1 MRRDCNLLSILSLLR
16 LLLLPLSLPPYSLHP
31 LDVTSP
37 FPLSSSFSSSS
48 LLGLKPLDLSSIAHA
63 RSPMSLSF
71 SFFRPESRIGLVS
84 DLPPRQHG
92 SAHGILAYPP
102 SRSLT
107 LLSKQPSSI
116 VCAPPFAS
124 PRRRAAAVT
133 KLKPPSQIIR
143 FSRWSEH

>member
-16 LLLLPLSLPPYSLHP
+16 LLLLPFSLPLYSLHP
-31 LDVTSP
+31 LDVTLLFP
-37 FPLSSSFSSSS
+37 FSSSFSSS

-63 RSPMSLSF
+63 RSPMSFSLSF
-71 SFFRPESRIGLVS
+71 LRPESRIGLVS

>member
-16 LLLLPLSLPPYSLHP
+16 LLLLPLSLPLYSLHP
-31 LDVTSP
+31 LDVTLL
-37 FPLSSSFSSSS
+37 FPLSSSFSSS

-63 RSPMSLSF
+63 RSPISLSLSF
-71 SFFRPESRIGLVS
+71 LRPESRIGLVS

-92 SAHGILAYPP
+92 AHGILAYPP

>member
-16 LLLLPLSLPPYSLHP
+16 LLLLPLSLPLYSLHP
-31 LDVTSP
+31 LDVTLL
-37 FPLSSSFSSSS
+37 FPLSSSFSSS

-63 RSPMSLSF
+63 RSPISLSLSF
-71 SFFRPESRIGLVS
+71 LRPESRIGLVS
-84 DLPPRQHG
+84 NLPPRQHG
-92 SAHGILAYPP
+92 SILAYPP